1 MAKCVF
7 TGKQVRSAN
16 NVSHANNRTKRQQ
29 LPNVHT
35 KRVFVPE
42 LGRTVRLTLSARALR
57 TITRIGVVAYA
68 RKVGLD
74 LKCLRS

>member
-42 LGRTVRLTLSARALR
+42 LGRTVRISLSARALR
-57 TITRIGVVAYA
+57 TVTKLGLVAYA
-68 RKVGLD
+68 RKIGLD
-74 LKCLRS
+74 LKSLVS